1 MAGTKVANMLG
12 ALAIVL
18 ADDLREAVN
27 VALATTGETAA
38 AIIMLGAHP
47 GLTIGEIA
55 EALNISHSGAV
66 RLIDRLERDELV
78 RKRPGMDA
86 RTMLVELSPDGRAR
100 REIALRE
107 RGAVLDRAV
116 RLLDAKE
123 AELLGQ
129 TLDKLLRGLL
139 TRPEHGHRYCRMC
152 DEDKCVPNCCPVE
165 DQWERLYA

>member
-1 MAGTKVANMLG
+1 MADTKVANMLG

-27 VALATTGETAA
+27 SALATTGETAA

-47 GLTIGEIA
+47 GLTIGEVA
-55 EALNISHSGAV
+55 EALSISHSGAV
-66 RLIDRLERDELV
+66 RLIDRLERDGLV
-78 RKRPGMDA
+78 GKRPGADA
-86 RTMLVELSPDGRAR
+86 RTMLVELSSEGMAQRK
-100 REIALRE
+100 IALRK

-116 RLLDAKE
+116 SLLDAQDE
-123 AELLGQ
+123 ELLGR

-139 TRPEHGHRYCRMC
+139 TRPEHGYRYCRMC
-152 DEDKCVPNCCPVE
+152 DEDKCVPTCCPVE

>member
-1 MAGTKVANMLG
+1 MAGNKTANMLG

-47 GLTIGEIA
+47 GLTIREIA
-55 EALNISHSGAV
+55 EALGISHSGAV
-66 RLIDRLERDELV
+66 RLIDRLERDGLV
-78 RKRPGMDA
+78 RKKAGTDA
-86 RTMLVELSPDGRAR
+86 RTMLVELSSEGLAQRKM
-100 REIALRE
+100 ALRE
-107 RGAVLDRAV
+107 RGEVLDRAV
-116 RLLDAKE
+116 SLLDAHE
-123 AELLGQ
+123 AEFLGR

-139 TRPEHGHRYCRMC
+139 TRPEHGYRYCRMC